1 MLNLGRLIV
10 IYLPLFMGLFVNIS
24 TPIIAQS
31 TDIDNDTKL
40 RVASLLIFMIAT
52 AVGLFYPI
60 SKDSETKYG
69 LLRYLPIIF
78 FFLVIP
84 LNYYFIADYLNFY
97 EVKNQIIAFLYFL
110 TVYILSVLCSLY
122 SKKALKKRGK

>member
-1 MLNLGRLIV
+1 MLKLGRLLV
-10 IYLPLFMGLFVNIS
+10 IYLPLFMVLFVNIS

-31 TDIDNDTKL
+31 TEIDNDTKL

-60 SKDSETKYG
+60 SNDSKTKYG

-84 LNYYFIADYLNFY
+84 LNYYFIADYLDFY
-97 EVKNQIIAFLYFL
+97 EVNNQIIVFLYLL
-110 TVYILSVLCSLY
+110 TVYILSVLCSLH
-122 SKKALKKRGK
+122 SKKALNKRGK